1 MRYLNLIMLAW
12 LIVGPAMAET
22 VIAKHTI
29 RAQQMIS
36 ASDVSL
42 ATGYTPG
49 AASSIEE
56 VAGFEARRIIYAGRP
71 IPLGDIGPPAL
82 VERNGIVSLAYR
94 VSGLTITT
102 EGRALARGG
111 FGDRIRVINLD
122 SRTAVT
128 GVIDETGTVWVG
140 R

>member
-1 MRYLNLIMLAW
+1 MLAW